1 MNSVQIR
8 SRVFTGAPSA
18 REVARTGRVI
28 TVVTWLLTGAVVAV
42 SMSTAAPFID
52 AHSEGYATGPLLA
65 LAVDG
70 CFILGLQSDSTLA
83 RFGVAAGLWATA
95 FRWVTGLS
103 TVWLNVGDAALSRDM
118 VGVVVH
124 LIPPLLLLLVA
135 EAGPAWRRAMGRA
148 LAEATAQEQADLDEA
163 RQTAEE
169 AARAERE
176 EAARA
181 VREQREWE
189 REQAEQ
195 ARLERERQ
203 REHEA
208 ALAREEQAR
217 AEARE
222 RAEREARERAEGER
236 EQQRRERERREQEAA
251 RRRENER
258 REREAREH
266 AEREREQQRAE
277 HERREQAERAERER
291 AALLAGGPVNEK
303 LPEPRARQIVTAA
316 VESGLP
322 VRTAAELC
330 GWSTGWVSSRYQ
342 EHRDT
347 TPTPSALEG
356 ASA

>member
-1 MNSVQIR
+1 MNSVQVR

-103 TVWLNVGDAALSRDM
+103 TVWLNVGDAALSQDM

-208 ALAREEQAR
+208 ALAREEQAH

-222 RAEREARERAEGER
+222 QAEREARERAAAER
-236 EQQRRERERREQEAA
+236 EQQKRERERLEQEAA

-258 REREAREH
+258 REREARER
-266 AEREREQQRAE
+266 AAAEREQQKRE
-277 HERREQAERAERER
+277 RERRERAEQAERER
-291 AALLAGGPVNEK
+291 AALLSGGPVNEK
-303 LPEPRARQIVTAA
+303 LPEPRARQIVTAGF
-316 VESGLP
+316 ESGLT
-322 VRTAAELC
+322 VRAVSELC
-330 GWSTGWVSSRYQ
+330 GWSTGWVTARYQ
-342 EHRDT
+342 ELRETNHT
-347 TPTPSALEG
+347 VLEG
-356 ASA
+356 ALS

>member
-1 MNSVQIR
+1 MADVHGR

-18 REVARTGRVI
+18 REVGRTGRVI

-52 AHSEGYATGPLLA
+52 VHSEGYATGPLLA

-83 RFGVAAGLWATA
+83 RFGVKAGLWAAA

-103 TVWLNVGDAALSRDM
+103 TVWLNIGASALGQDL

-148 LAEATAQEQADLDEA
+148 LAEATAQEKAKLDEA
-163 RQTAEE
+163 RHKAEQ

-176 EAARA
+176 EAAQA
-181 VREQREWE
+181 VRERRDWE

-208 ALAREEQAR
+208 TLAREEQAR

-222 RAEREARERAEGER
+222 RTEREARERSEAAR
-236 EQQRRERERREQEAA
+236 EQQRAERERREQEAA
-251 RRRENER
+251 QQRENER
-258 REREAREH
+258 REREARER
-266 AEREREQQRAE
+266 AERQREQERRE
-277 HERREQAERAERER
+277 RERREQQERIKQER
-291 AALLAGGPVNEK
+291 AALLAGGPVTEK
-303 LPEPRARQIVTAA
+303 LPEPRAREIVAAA
-316 VESGLP
+316 VAAGLP

-330 GWSTGWVSSRYQ
+330 GWSTGWVSTRYQ

-347 TPTPSALEG
+347 SVLEG

>member
-1 MNSVQIR
+1 MNSAQIR

-103 TVWLNVGDAALSRDM
+103 TVWLNVGDAALSRDG

-135 EAGPAWRRAMGRA
+135 EAGPAWRRAMGGA
-148 LAEATAQEQADLDEA
+148 LAEATAQEQAERDQA
-163 RQTAEE
+163 RQAAEQ

-181 VREQREWE
+181 VREQRDWE

-208 ALAREEQAR
+208 ALAREEQTR

-222 RAEREARERAEGER
+222 RGEREARERAEAER
-236 EQQRRERERREQEAA
+236 ERQQRERERREREAA
-251 RRRENER
+251 AHADRER
-258 REREAREH
+258 REREEAQRREH
-266 AEREREQQRAE
+266 AQRAE
-277 HERREQAERAERER
+277 QARRERAE
-291 AALLAGGPVNEK
+291 LLSGGPVTEK
-303 LPEPRARQIVTAA
+303 VPEDRARQIVAA
-316 VESGLP
+316 AASEGLT
-322 VRTAAELC
+322 VRAAADLC
-330 GWSTGWVSSRYQ
+330 GWSTGWVTARYQ
-342 EHRDT
+342 ESRT
-347 TPTPSALEG
+347 ATLEG